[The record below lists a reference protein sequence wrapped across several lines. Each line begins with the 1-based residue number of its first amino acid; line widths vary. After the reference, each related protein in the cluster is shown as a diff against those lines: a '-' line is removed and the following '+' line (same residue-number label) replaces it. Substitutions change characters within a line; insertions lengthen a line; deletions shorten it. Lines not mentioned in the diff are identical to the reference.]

1 MNGLARRLLGQ
12 YGRNCSYY
20 QPEPLR
26 TIEKISVALPPEMV
40 AAVKGAVEAGEYSSN
55 SEVVRDAL
63 RDWTLKRSLQ
73 QHALEDLRRVWQEA
87 RSDRR
92 PGIPV
97 DDILDRLE
105 RKYQSL
111 ANKLPPRP

>member
-1 MNGLARRLLGQ
+1 M
-12 YGRNCSYY
+12 
-20 QPEPLR
+20 R
-26 TIEKISVALPPEMV
+26 TIEKTSVALPPEMV
-40 AAVKGAVEAGEYSSN
+40 AAVKDAVEGGEYSSN

-97 DDILDRLE
+97 SKVLDRLE

-111 ANKLPPRP
+111 ANRLPPRR

>member
-1 MNGLARRLLGQ
+1 M
-12 YGRNCSYY
+12 
-20 QPEPLR
+20 R

-40 AAVKGAVEAGEYSSN
+40 TAVKDAVEAGEYSSN

-63 RDWTLKRSLQ
+63 RDWTLKRSQ
-73 QHALEDLRRVWQEA
+73 QQGAIEDLRRVWQEA

-92 PGIPV
+92 PGVPASEVI
-97 DDILDRLE
+97 DRLE

-111 ANKLPPRP
+111 ATRSPPRR